1 MRKSIYLAT
10 GLLLLAAIST
20 GCRREKPYEKPLTT
34 VRVHAVEEYR
44 AGGGER
50 YSANIIPHAQV
61 DLSFKVGGYVK
72 EILQVRGVD
81 GRLRNLQEGDRV
93 SKGAVMA
100 KVRETDYE
108 AKVKQARSQ
117 LLGEIASLEQAKLDI
132 ERATNLFATQSITKP
147 EYDAAKAKFELAQAR
162 VEGAKARL
170 EEAEIALRDCE
181 LKAPMDSLILKR
193 NIEIGSLVGPGA
205 LVFILADVSS
215 VKVIFGVPDTMLKEV
230 KLGNPQTITT
240 EAFRGMEFHGK
251 ITRISSAADP
261 KSRVFDVEITI
272 PNLQNRLK
280 PGMIASLEVAG
291 MRLTKPVTVVPLN
304 AIVRSKKYPEDYSLF
319 VLEEKEGKQVAR
331 ARKVKLGEVFGNM
344 IAATEGVNIGE
355 RVIVI
360 GATLLV
366 DGEQVRV
373 IP

>member
-1 MRKSIYLAT
+1 
-10 GLLLLAAIST
+10 
-20 GCRREKPYEKPLTT
+20 
-34 VRVHAVEEYR
+34 
-44 AGGGER
+44 
-50 YSANIIPHAQV
+50 
-61 DLSFKVGGYVK
+61 
-72 EILQVRGVD
+72 
-81 GRLRNLQEGDRV
+81 
-93 SKGAVMA
+93 MA

-205 LVFILADVSS
+205 LGFILADVSS